1 MKTKFKDL
9 MLYTFAVIGIC
20 AILMAT
26 TNTPQQTT
34 STVPESHVWES
45 ITSPQN
51 DDTFIFNKKTG
62 EVYSLGNG
70 IDTKGV
76 MSKMKIR

>member
-9 MLYTFAVIGIC
+9 IILKFSVIGIC

-62 EVYSLGNG
+62 RYHFIKIEVHC
-70 IDTKGV
+70 V
-76 MSKMKIR
+76 V